1 MHDDCCRSVKDNVR
15 DTLVSVN
22 VSEDGLAERISSYL
36 LYSRANKTN
45 EKCKATFKKFQQFCA
60 PKGYQSLPAD
70 PIYVTIFISSL
81 LDRDCSF
88 SMISSVYYAIK
99 WVHGINDFV
108 DPTENGFVKNMLEA
122 AKRLNS
128 HPVKRKDVVTSDMLV
143 SLCDQ
148 YTDSYI

>member
-36 LYSRANKTN
+36 LYSRADETS
-45 EKCKATFKKFQQFCA
+45 EKYKAAFKKFQQFCA
-60 PKGYQSLPAD
+60 QKGYQSLPAE

-81 LDRDCSF
+81 LDQNCSF

-99 WVHGINDFV
+99 WVHGILC
-108 DPTENGFVKNMLEA
+108 G
-122 AKRLNS
+122 
-128 HPVKRKDVVTSDMLV
+128 SD
-143 SLCDQ
+143 
-148 YTDSYI
+148 